1 VIFAR
6 LCLAKSLIP
15 LNALARAVVDRFL
28 NLRVIRFWH
37 FSVVDV
43 RAGIVCLSK
52 IVAVEAKVARV
63 RVCAQAAARAI
74 IFHNVNYFAHAD
86 KMRK

>member
-1 VIFAR
+1 MA
-6 LCLAKSLIP
+6 SLFP
-15 LNALARAVVDRFL
+15 LNAFARAIVDRLL
-28 NLRVIRFWH
+28 NLCVICFWH
-37 FSVVDV
+37 FCVVDV
-43 RAGIVCLSK
+43 CTGIVSFSK

-86 KMRK
+86 KM

>member
-1 VIFAR
+1 MA
-6 LCLAKSLIP
+6 SLFP
-15 LNALARAVVDRFL
+15 LNAFARAIVDRFL
-28 NLRVIRFWH
+28 NLRVICFGH

-43 RAGIVCLSK
+43 CTRIVCFSK

-86 KMRK
+86 KM